1 MDFGNDRLVNE
12 SIVDNEEFRNL
23 QSVRKPETIEVHD
36 NGSYELGTYN
46 DKDGNVKGSEVSTH
60 EKTPLLSPSSSSSSM
75 KKGFGLKKWKRIKR
89 DVNKT
94 GDPPLHPGQIMSTPD
109 LPESAANPSKRP
121 QVYAERPQKSMGS
134 VSPPNALVGS
144 VDFLGVLGDSCMPV
158 GLSIDTGGDSENSE
172 DQSSKSSTAGSVSK
186 VKYDKSLRVRGSS
199 GKNLANAA
207 QRGLSG
213 KVRSEAVKKAREE
226 EQVVKEDNSR
236 SSMESDSRSSNFV
249 FMQGT
254 FATTSNGIRG
264 DEPGHYDAENVDQ
277 VNDGLSD
284 GCRKDIEGGYEGT
297 ENSDSKVKTERTEN
311 GSSSSN
317 QDPLVESIAMLQSA
331 QEALEQEVLKFKE
344 VSSDTTLEDT
354 VSDEVTAPEQKVEEM
369 NHGLFQFSIGT
380 KTAKEYAEA
389 DLEDLFKRK
398 IAAEVEY
405 LTISRTIQNFR
416 GAAGNQT
423 ATLKDQST
431 SQKNQILQNHR
442 KTDNDYED
450 TVLRAKAEKLEKFS
464 REVAS
469 RDEILK
475 LRRQVCKYTL
485 YFLVQLFGLV
495 ILRVLFSLPD
505 YAEDV
510 APPT

>member
-172 DQSSKSSTAGSVSK
+172 DQSSKSSTA
-186 VKYDKSLRVRGSS
+186 
-199 GKNLANAA
+199 
-207 QRGLSG
+207 G